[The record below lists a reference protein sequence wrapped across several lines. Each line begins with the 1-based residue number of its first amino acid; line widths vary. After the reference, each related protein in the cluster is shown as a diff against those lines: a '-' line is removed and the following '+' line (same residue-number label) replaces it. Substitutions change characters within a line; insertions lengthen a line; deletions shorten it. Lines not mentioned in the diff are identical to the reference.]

1 MADKKLDKREGT
13 IAHYLTSHKKE
24 IWACGGTY
32 GTNIEAMKEKTL
44 ELLSKE
50 EIQDNPETPRAIKIL
65 SSKRGNQ
72 FLTVLVTYMSG
83 LKVNG

>member
-13 IAHYLTSHKKE
+13 IAHYLTSHKEE
-24 IWACGGTY
+24 IWACGGIY

-65 SSKRGNQ
+65 SSKRENQ
-72 FLTVLVTYMSG
+72 FLTILVTYMSG